1 MNDSRFDELL
11 NKIELT
17 VWQSL
22 KDVNFLGNN
31 KSPNYIQLV
40 EKMLQALHLMDVT
53 KNTFLSFPSGFS
65 PANLSDV
72 SD

>member
-11 NKIELT
+11 NNFESNG
-17 VWQSL
+17 WQSL

-40 EKMLQALHLMDVT
+40 EKIVHALHLMDVT
-53 KNTFLSFPSGFS
+53 KYTFISFPSGFF
-65 PANLSDV
+65 PANLRDV